1 MFNSYVKLPE
11 GIPQHPMVD
20 HHIPA
25 SSVFSCCFS
34 IFTPTQTP
42 IFFQILP
49 LKSQHFGP
57 QIRRDLRLGVQHLF
71 REVVHI
77 QTWRWTD
84 KWPGIGQLITRGVP
98 PGHPWFGLPI
108 SPAPL
113 HGSCPSP
120 WWWANE
126 TPANPTR
133 CLARGRSLGLG
144 IQPWGHR
151 FLGFRNDGFMTI
163 LEDIYRWI

>member
-57 QIRRDLRLGVQHLF
+57 QIRR
-71 REVVHI
+71 
-77 QTWRWTD
+77 
-84 KWPGIGQLITRGVP
+84 
-98 PGHPWFGLPI
+98 
-108 SPAPL
+108 
-113 HGSCPSP
+113 PSP
-120 WWWANE
+120 WRPTSVPRSRAHPDLALDGQMAWDRPADYQRGS
-126 TPANPTR
+126 TRSSVVRPANFPSSAAWV
-133 CLARGRSLGLG
+133 LSVSVVVGE
-144 IQPWGHR
+144 
-151 FLGFRNDGFMTI
+151 RNSSESDKMPRPGKIFGTWNSAMGP
-163 LEDIYRWI
+163 